1 MTMKRLIPLS
11 GAIFVALWIV
21 AVFALNG
28 EGTPE
33 AGATADE
40 VVSFYDA
47 HMWQQTAVA
56 FLLAVSVPFL
66 VLFAASVSRAWPA
79 RDAEG
84 AGIWHQVLVG
94 GGILGGA
101 TVLASAT
108 VHFSIPNGVDEGI
121 PATALQTL
129 NVLDNNFW
137 VGFNA
142 GLGVMMLGA
151 AGVVLSRSGERRWLG
166 WTALVLGIALFI
178 PFADFFALLLTA
190 LWIVVTGVA
199 LARASRETPT
209 MTHPQAAHQS

>member
-1 MTMKRLIPLS
+1 MDMKRLIPLS
-11 GAIFVALWIV
+11 GAIFVGLWIV

-33 AGATADE
+33 AGATAEE
-40 VVSFYDA
+40 VVTFYDA
-47 HMWQQTAVA
+47 HMWQQTVVA

-66 VLFAASVSRAWPA
+66 VFFAASVSRAW
-79 RDAEG
+79 RSGDVESG
-84 AGIWHQVLVG
+84 GIWHQVLVG
-94 GGILGGA
+94 GGILAGA

-108 VHFSIPNGVDEGI
+108 IHFSIPNGVDEGI
-121 PATALQTL
+121 PAPVLQTL

-151 AGVVLSRSGERRWLG
+151 AGLVLSRVGERRWLG
-166 WTALVLGIALFI
+166 WSALVLGIALFI

-190 LWIVVTGVA
+190 LWMVVTGVA
-199 LARASRETPT
+199 LARTSREVPT
-209 MTHPQAAHQS
+209 VTHPQAAHQS